1 MERRSKA
8 AAHHWPAEQ
17 CNQDSSNSPRNG
29 GNRHASAQAKVF
41 RPPDGKPRGKA
52 DRCPEQAAFGWAGDV
67 ARGLTQKQAEGVQSK
82 KFDDCSDEQP
92 AERSAE
98 DAPLPWPI
106 RSEAR
111 GRDPKGHAQPSEQGH
126 DRCDR
131 DQNQEGRDC
140 AHALSSSGEPVEQ
153 SAENPGNCAAD
164 RPCNAEDGEFARR
177 ILAPDARPRRPGI
190 ARRNRRNEA
199 IAMLRDGLDEARIG
213 CVVAELP
220 AEGLDA
226 LRQRLVRYRNSPPDL
241 VEETGLGN
249 EPALLAHQQ
258 YQRVEVTAVQL
269 HWAIAA
275 EELPVWLIEREVFEA
290 KGAGRHFSANPHV
303 LLMPF
308 TGCPSMLKP
317 ASMHGGK
324 GMTMN
329 GEIAGEPR
337 GTLFRAAGWGIATA
351 LLILPMV
358 ATQFMPEVQW
368 TTSDFIVWGIM
379 LATVGGLF
387 ELAVRLSPLPSYRA
401 GFGLALLGAFLV
413 VWTNLAVG
421 IVGSEHNPAN
431 ALFFAALAVGIAGAT
446 ISRLRASGMAKA
458 MFATAIAL
466 GVAFAIALL
475 GPTDEIDVPASR
487 EALGTGFFALLFVA
501 SGLLFR
507 RAATH
512 SSSSS

>member
-1 MERRSKA
+1 
-8 AAHHWPAEQ
+8 
-17 CNQDSSNSPRNG
+17 
-29 GNRHASAQAKVF
+29 
-41 RPPDGKPRGKA
+41 
-52 DRCPEQAAFGWAGDV
+52 
-67 ARGLTQKQAEGVQSK
+67 
-82 KFDDCSDEQP
+82 
-92 AERSAE
+92 
-98 DAPLPWPI
+98 
-106 RSEAR
+106 
-111 GRDPKGHAQPSEQGH
+111 
-126 DRCDR
+126 
-131 DQNQEGRDC
+131 
-140 AHALSSSGEPVEQ
+140 
-153 SAENPGNCAAD
+153 
-164 RPCNAEDGEFARR
+164 
-177 ILAPDARPRRPGI
+177 
-190 ARRNRRNEA
+190 
-199 IAMLRDGLDEARIG
+199 
-213 CVVAELP
+213 
-220 AEGLDA
+220 
-226 LRQRLVRYRNSPPDL
+226 
-241 VEETGLGN
+241 
-249 EPALLAHQQ
+249 
-258 YQRVEVTAVQL
+258 
-269 HWAIAA
+269 
-275 EELPVWLIEREVFEA
+275 
-290 KGAGRHFSANPHV
+290 
-303 LLMPF
+303 
-308 TGCPSMLKP
+308 
-317 ASMHGGK
+317 
-324 GMTMN
+324 MTMN